1 MIGKVKG
8 LRLQEKLWEKIDKCA
23 EKSGM
28 NRNSFCALML
38 ETVCDELLKKADN
51 DGDES

>member
-1 MIGKVKG
+1 MIGQVKG

-38 ETVCDELLKKADN
+38 ETVCDELLKEEN
-51 DGDES
+51 CDGDKS

>member
-1 MIGKVKG
+1 MKGQVKG

-23 EKSGM
+23 EICKM
-28 NRNSFCALML
+28 NRNSFCAEML
-38 ETVCDELLKKADN
+38 ESVCDELLKKADN